1 MARRPEGREAIW
13 QSIRALRCF
22 TAEALQDHCRVNMT
36 SVLTY
41 LCGLTAAGYL
51 EVVDQAPPGG
61 RPRRYWRLV
70 RDCGVEA
77 PRVRADGRP
86 TREGE
91 ASEQMWRTM
100 KILQRFTCRDLM
112 VHASTEECLISEDTA
127 VEYCRYLCHAGYL
140 ARVARGGNRRTRY
153 QFVPDSNTGPQP
165 PRVQRIRQVWDPNL
179 GEVRWRQGE
188 DEGEEAQS

>member
-22 TAEALQDHCRVNMT
+22 TARELQDHCLVKMTRV
-36 SVLTY
+36 LRY
-41 LCGLTAAGYL
+41 LGGLTAAGYL
-51 EVVDQAPPGG
+51 EVYDEQWPG
-61 RPRRYWRLV
+61 RDPSRYWRLV

-77 PRVRADGRP
+77 PRVRADGTP
-86 TREGE
+86 EREGE
-91 ASEQMWRTM
+91 AAEQMWRTM

-153 QFVPDSNTGPQP
+153 QFVPGANTGPQP
-165 PRVQRIRQVWDPNL
+165 PQVQKIRQVWDPL
-179 GEVRWRQGE
+179 Q
-188 DEGEEAQS
+188 